1 MSVNTL
7 TQKLAE
13 MSRRL
18 TGLEIGT
25 EEYDILENEILDLE
39 DELEALVNPHDKM
52 DFD

>member
-7 TQKLAE
+7 TQKIAE

-18 TGLEIGT
+18 TGLEPDS
-25 EEYDILENEILDLE
+25 EAYDELENEILDLE